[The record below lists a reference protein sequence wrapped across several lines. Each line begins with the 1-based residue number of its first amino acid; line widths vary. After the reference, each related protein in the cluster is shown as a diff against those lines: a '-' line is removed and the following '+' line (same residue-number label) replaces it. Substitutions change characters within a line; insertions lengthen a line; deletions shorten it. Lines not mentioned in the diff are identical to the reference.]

1 MLFEFHRTE
10 NAKKP
15 GSVNATYLI
24 RGLPRLPEKPAING
38 TKRDGDD
45 HVMQSSPYMSSMPQP
60 DESQH
65 RIRLSSFL
73 LAREEDLTGEIATH
87 HHALRIM
94 PDLILWYQRPNQ
106 HSSL

>member
-1 MLFEFHRTE
+1 MLFDFHQTE

-24 RGLPRLPEKPAING
+24 SGVPQLPETPATNG
-38 TKRDGDD
+38 AKQDGND

-73 LAREEDLTGEIATH
+73 LAREEHLPGEILTH
-87 HHALRIM
+87 HHALQTM
-94 PDLILWYQRPNQ
+94 PDIIL
-106 HSSL
+106 